1 MNKKEALKKTKE
13 QFTNLIDNTIVSGVS
28 VHSIISYY
36 EEVLADNS
44 QPIAKKPMGNIEKR
58 FLENKF
64 KDFSTDPNCMH
75 MWDYYEPTGRLA
87 WLDYP
92 PKRIFIKER
101 FMQDCGSYW
110 ERTRD

>member
-36 EEVLADNS
+36 EELIADNS

-64 KDFSTDPNCMH
+64 KDFMNY
-75 MWDYYEPTGRLA
+75 WDNLN
-87 WLDYP
+87 D
-92 PKRIFIKER
+92 
-101 FMQDCGSYW
+101 
-110 ERTRD
+110 